1 MESGTLLHI
10 ALLRKTSNAKSKHP
24 SNTYTKRQLPHS
36 RKKSNLNHK
45 YIEEL
50 QSKSKDDGDENFIL
64 SGWST
69 EENELKSQLKLTKNK
84 NLMRLRQSF

>member
-24 SNTYTKRQLPHS
+24 SNISNMYTRRQLPHS

-45 YIEEL
+45 YIEDL
-50 QSKSKDDGDENFIL
+50 QSKSKDHGDENFIL

-69 EENELKSQLKLTKNK
+69 EENELKNHLK
-84 NLMRLRQSF
+84 